1 MSARRCDI
9 FYGWRVVGA
18 AFVLAVFG
26 LGLGFYGPS
35 AYFQAVREACGFSL
49 PLISAAVTVHFL
61 FGAIVVA
68 NLPGLYRRC
77 GVATITKAAAPSLVF
92 GSCRLGLSRAAVSAS
107 PRRSSRAR
115 DVGRR

>member
-1 MSARRCDI
+1 M
-9 FYGWRVVGA
+9 RVVGA

-35 AYFQAVREACGFSL
+35 AYFQAVRGACCFSL

-61 FGAIVVA
+61 FRAIVVA
-68 NLPGLYRRC
+68 NLPRLYRRC

-92 GSCRLGLSRAAVSAS
+92 GSCRLGLSAAVSAS